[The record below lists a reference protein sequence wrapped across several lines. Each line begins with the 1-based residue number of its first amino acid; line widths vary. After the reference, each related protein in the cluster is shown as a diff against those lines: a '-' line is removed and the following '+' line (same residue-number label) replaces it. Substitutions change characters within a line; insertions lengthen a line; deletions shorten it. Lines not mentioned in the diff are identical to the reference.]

1 MGSRSKLPT
10 WSTLREMAS
19 TRYLFAFFA
28 LVSIF
33 NLLLAQEVGPRR
45 RLVRRRKN
53 LPPAPQLPP
62 SLQAEQLSKDGQH
75 LKAENRLIRQ
85 KVKRKKRPSHISSGG
100 GGKTNLPTNAE
111 VALPTISAN
120 ASVPNHPDQAKR
132 FLSLFTIVSFK
143 NDACSSLS
151 GNNGTCYSAKDCL
164 KQGGVR
170 SGTCASGF
178 GVCCLFTKTCGDVTS
193 INGTFFQSDGY
204 PSTFDSVGSCQL
216 TVNKASSDVCQLRLD
231 IDDMVLAQPEATDHK
246 CDFDQFIVTGGSP
259 LPAICGTN
267 TGLHMYV
274 DMGLSS
280 NSPVVLTVV
289 TAGASYSR
297 SFSIKVTQIECD
309 SLSKAAN
316 GCLQYYQG
324 VSGTMFSFN
333 YNGGSGLQLSN
344 TDYSMCV
351 RMERNFCGIEYTAC
365 DDTINPSPQSFSV
378 SGSSNTGSQVGTGCS
393 TDWLTI
399 PCATNTNDPFAQNG
413 TPVVCVDR
421 LCGMVFNSAQTSAG
435 SPNVPVYSFSK
446 PFSIYVHTDSLEG
459 SSSPP
464 ESLNRGFCLNY
475 VQQPCTSSSG

>member
-1 MGSRSKLPT
+1 MGSPKIYIFSF
-10 WSTLREMAS
+10 
-19 TRYLFAFFA
+19 FAF
-28 LVSIF
+28 LSII
-33 NLLLAQEVGPRR
+33 NLLAAQEVGPRR

-53 LPPAPQLPP
+53 LPPAPQHQIPAQPQPPQNLLKPANLPND
-62 SLQAEQLSKDGQH
+62 SQH
-75 LKAENRLIRQ
+75 LKAEQRLIRQ
-85 KVKRKKRPSHISSGG
+85 KVKRKKRPNHIS
-100 GGKTNLPTNAE
+100 GGKNTE
-111 VALPTISAN
+111 VALPSISAN

-143 NDACSSLS
+143 NDACASLS
-151 GNNGTCYSAKDCL
+151 GNNGTCYSSKDCI

-178 GVCCLFTKTCGDVTS
+178 GVCCLFTKTCGDVTA

-333 YNGGSGLQLSN
+333 YNGGSGLQQFQL
-344 TDYSMCV
+344 
-351 RMERNFCGIEYTAC
+351 
-365 DDTINPSPQSFSV
+365 
-378 SGSSNTGSQVGTGCS
+378 
-393 TDWLTI
+393 
-399 PCATNTNDPFAQNG
+399 
-413 TPVVCVDR
+413 
-421 LCGMVFNSAQTSAG
+421 
-435 SPNVPVYSFSK
+435 
-446 PFSIYVHTDSLEG
+446 
-459 SSSPP
+459 
-464 ESLNRGFCLNY
+464 
-475 VQQPCTSSSG
+475 